1 MRTVEAGEALRI
13 GLLDRL
19 GDEPRAEAL
28 ALAGR
33 LATLDPD
40 AAARV
45 KLVVN
50 EATGALAAL
59 ELERHGNRP
68 WSGSVEGLE

>member
-1 MRTVEAGEALRI
+1 
-13 GLLDRL
+13 
-19 GDEPRAEAL
+19 
-28 ALAGR
+28 
-33 LATLDPD
+33 
-40 AAARV
+40 
-45 KLVVN
+45 VN